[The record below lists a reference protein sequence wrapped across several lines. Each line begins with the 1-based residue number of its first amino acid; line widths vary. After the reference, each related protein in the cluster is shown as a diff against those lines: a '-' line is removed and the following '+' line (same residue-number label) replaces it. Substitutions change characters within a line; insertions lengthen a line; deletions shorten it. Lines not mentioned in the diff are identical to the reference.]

1 MIKGI
6 KKFFDVMAYRR
17 RINTLEG
24 QVEVLQDTIKDDA
37 YKKIMAKLDEEVTTK
52 RLKKENTDLR
62 IKLKNSKNK
71 IMDLEAKVKKYE
83 KKRSFS

>member
-24 QVEVLQDTIKDDA
+24 QVEVLQGVIKDEA
-37 YKKIMAKLDEEVTTK
+37 YKKIMTKLDEEETTK
-52 RLKKENTDLR
+52 RLKKENAEFR
-62 IKLKNSKNK
+62 IKLKESKQK
-71 IMDLEAKVKKYE
+71 IMNLEMRDRRND
-83 KKRSFS
+83 KKRNIS